1 MERYC
6 VELERQMKVF
16 ANKDLAVW
24 QRKYMRNKFKFLGVP
39 ASDRNFVIKDF
50 LKKKGLPN
58 ENNFEKIIYD
68 LWTDEYREMQYAAI
82 QIVRKYQK
90 THDISLELIEY
101 MIILKSWWDTVDL
114 IAPNIAAIFLDN
126 HLSEKKSIITKW
138 IYSDNIW
145 LKRSA
150 VIFQLRK
157 KNQTDIELLL
167 YAIEKLRN
175 IDEFFIQKA
184 IAWALREYSKT
195 DAKFVKEYVRKN
207 NFSKF
212 VEREALRYL
221 NKKI

>member
-6 VELERQMKVF
+6 VELERQMKAF

>member
-1 MERYC
+1 
-6 VELERQMKVF
+6 MKI
-16 ANKDLAVW
+16 AL
-24 QRKYMRNKFKFLGVP
+24 
-39 ASDRNFVIKDF
+39 
-50 LKKKGLPN
+50 
-58 ENNFEKIIYD
+58 
-68 LWTDEYREMQYAAI
+68 
-82 QIVRKYQK
+82 IVRKYQK

>member
-6 VELERQMKVF
+6 VELERQMKAF

-157 KNQTDIELLL
+157 KNQTDIDLLL